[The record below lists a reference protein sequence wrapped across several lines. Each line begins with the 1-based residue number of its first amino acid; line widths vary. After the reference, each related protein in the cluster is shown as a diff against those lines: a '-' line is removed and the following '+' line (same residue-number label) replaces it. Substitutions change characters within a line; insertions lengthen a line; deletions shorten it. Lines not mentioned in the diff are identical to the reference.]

1 MSRSV
6 TEENSVT
13 DAVSKTAE
21 TGEEGG
27 REGSDDQAQS
37 LGGSGVL
44 GGRVEPPVR
53 VLGGRVEPPVVKRAD
68 PAFDREE
75 TQTKVRVYI

>member
-1 MSRSV
+1 MSRSAV
-6 TEENSVT
+6 EDNSVGDT
-13 DAVSKTAE
+13 VSTTAE

-27 REGSDDQAQS
+27 RKGSDDQAQS

-53 VLGGRVEPPVVKRAD
+53 VLGGRVEPPVVTLAD
-68 PAFDREE
+68 PAFDWEE
-75 TQTKVRVYI
+75 TLAKVRVYV